1 MKKLLRKP
9 YILAALA
16 ILVVGGTAFA
26 LTRPDKPPSYI
37 DTPKQVS
44 AEDVQNTETTAPT
57 NSQTQSQ
64 SNQNLPVI
72 EKPLLSKSSGNAAPV
87 PANASIQFA
96 CSGMP
101 NASCMLTLTNQSDPN
116 DNLKFEAKTIKE
128 DDLGK
133 RSVTWIWEAKP
144 GTWTAKATLSASGYQ
159 PNSSDVQTLTV
170 NP

>member
-1 MKKLLRKP
+1 MKKYLRNP

-16 ILVVGGTAFA
+16 VALIGGTALA
-26 LTRPDKPPSYI
+26 LTRPSNPPSYI

-44 AEDVQNTETTAPT
+44 TDEVKKTETAAPT
-57 NSQTQSQ
+57 DTQTQNQ
-64 SNQNLPVI
+64 SDQNLPVI
-72 EKPLLSKSSGNAAPV
+72 SKPILSKSSGNAAPV
-87 PANASIQFA
+87 PAKASIQFA

-101 NASCMLTLTNQSDPN
+101 NASCVLTLTNQSDPN
-116 DNLKFEAKTIKE
+116 NNLIFEVKTIKE
-128 DDLGK
+128 GDLGK

-144 GTWTAKATLSASGYQ
+144 GIWILKATLSASGYQ